1 VIENI
6 TFSNPKGGVRLDAA
20 LIMQVPT
27 STKSFI
33 RHAIQNGD
41 ITIEGKR
48 AVKGMKLKGSETIH
62 ISRLLEAKDNVVRPD
77 DNVKVKCV
85 FEDDH
90 ILAFDKRAGI
100 PVQPLDCW
108 ELGTLMNGAVAK
120 YPQLAAVGDLP
131 LMAGALHRI
140 DANTSGL
147 VIAAKNQDAFNNLRE
162 QFSNQTV
169 EKTYLALVEGDV
181 AVGGT
186 LENLLIHDPT
196 LPFCRMIDV
205 SKARVQINKEKAMRA
220 VTSFKPI
227 GRTQVECETRTLL
240 EVKIF
245 TGVTHQIRAQL
256 ANAGM
261 HIINDTLYG
270 AFAVENQTGH
280 FLHAL
285 SAKFKHPISGDDVEI
300 RTELPNWALI

>member
-1 VIENI
+1 MVQNI
-6 TFSNPKGGVRLDAA
+6 TFSIPAGGVRLDAA
-20 LIMQVPT
+20 LLSQVPT

-33 RHAIQNGD
+33 RYAIQNGD
-41 ITIEGKR
+41 ISVEGR
-48 AVKGMKLKGSETIH
+48 CATKGMKLKAGQSVH
-62 ISRLLEAKDNVVRPD
+62 IRQLLEAKDNTVRPD
-77 DNVKVKCV
+77 GKVKIKYI

-90 ILAFDKRAGI
+90 ILAFDKEAGI
-100 PVQPLDCW
+100 PVQPLNCR
-108 ELGTLMNGAVAK
+108 ETGTLMNGVVAK
-120 YPQLAAVGDLP
+120 YPELANIGDQP

-147 VIAAKNQDAFNNLRE
+147 VIAAKNQEAFNNLRE
-162 QFSNQTV
+162 QFTRQSV

-181 AVGGT
+181 AAGGT
-186 LENLLIHDPT
+186 LENHLIHDPT
-196 LPFCRMIDV
+196 LPFCRMIDC
-205 SKARVQINKEKAMRA
+205 SKARVHVNREKAMRA

-240 EVKIF
+240 EIKIF

-285 SAKFKHPISGDDVEI
+285 SAKFKHPVSGADVEI